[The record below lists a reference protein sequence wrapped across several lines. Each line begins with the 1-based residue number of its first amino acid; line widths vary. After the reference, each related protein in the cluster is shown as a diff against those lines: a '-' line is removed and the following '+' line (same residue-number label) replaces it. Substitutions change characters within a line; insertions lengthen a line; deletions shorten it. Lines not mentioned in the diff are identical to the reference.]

1 MANPSEG
8 TTVAHTVAPS
18 AGHEAGPSAFG
29 LTPPWFIA
37 AAMIVVIAIL
47 IWKKVP
53 SAIGKALD
61 KKIATIREQLDEA
74 ATLRREAEELKR
86 EYEVKAASA
95 DVEAAAM
102 VERAKAEAQSIVAQ
116 AEEDA
121 KKLVER
127 RKAMAEAKI
136 AAEERAAIDEL
147 RATAAK
153 AATAAAA
160 KLIAERND
168 AKADQVLVD
177 QAISRLT
184 K

>member
-1 MANPSEG
+1 MANPTEG
-8 TTVAHTVAPS
+8 TTVAHTEAPG
-18 AGHEAGPSAFG
+18 AAHEAEPNAFG

-53 SAIGKALD
+53 AAIGKALD
-61 KKIATIREQLDEA
+61 KKIAVIREQLDEA

-95 DVEAAAM
+95 DAEAAAM
-102 VERAKAEAQSIVAQ
+102 VERAKGEAQAIVAK

-136 AAEERAAIDEL
+136 AAEERAAIEEL

-168 AKADQVLVD
+168 PKTDQALVD
-177 QAISRLT
+177 QAITQLT
-184 K
+184 R